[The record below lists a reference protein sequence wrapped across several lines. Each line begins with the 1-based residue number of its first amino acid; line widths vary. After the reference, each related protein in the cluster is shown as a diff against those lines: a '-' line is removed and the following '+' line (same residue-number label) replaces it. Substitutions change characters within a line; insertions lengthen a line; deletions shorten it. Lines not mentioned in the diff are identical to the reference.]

1 MEFAWTEEQND
12 VRELARRILSE
23 KVDDSAQKAREKA
36 GQTYLPAA
44 WEALSEAELLQLVIS
59 EKNGG
64 AGMGAQ
70 ELGILLREA
79 GRVAAPIP
87 LLGTLV
93 LAALPLDR
101 HGSPAQAK
109 LVAQALGAKPA
120 VAGAWFEIASRDLSQ
135 PKATLTREGGRLV
148 LNAVKTNV
156 EAADAAEAFVVNA
169 QLEGQPAIVIV
180 RKNAAG
186 VSLADQMGTNIVP
199 LSELTCAGVE
209 IAEEDVV
216 ATGDKA
222 REIIAE
228 TENWALFAQSA
239 LMLGLGDGA
248 VALISDYAPKRVQFG
263 QPIAQFQ
270 AVGQRSADAWINLQ
284 AMEMLVLKAAF
295 ELDNGSDAA
304 TAVRKAKYWASE
316 GGHHIVAAASHIH
329 GGMGFDRDYP
339 LHRYFL
345 SMKLNEFTLGGANA
359 QLQAVG
365 RAIANGVK
373 A

>member
-23 KVDDSAQKAREKA
+23 KVDDAAQKAREKE
-36 GQTYLPAA
+36 QQSWLPAA
-44 WEALSEAELLQLVIS
+44 WEALADAELLSLVVS

-93 LAALPLDR
+93 LGAIPLDR
-101 HGSPAQAK
+101 FGTPAQAK
-109 LVAQALGAKPA
+109 LGVQALGKKPL
-120 VAGAWFEIASRDLSQ
+120 VAGAWFEAATSTLAQ
-135 PKATLTREGGRLV
+135 PKASLRREGGALR
-148 LNAVKTNV
+148 LNAIKTNV

-169 QLEGQPAIVIV
+169 QLEGEPAVVIV
-180 RKNAAG
+180 RKSATG
-186 VSLADQMGTNIVP
+186 VSLAEQLGTNIVP
-199 LSELTCAGVE
+199 LAQLRCEDVE

-216 ATGDKA
+216 ATGA
-222 REIIAE
+222 RAKEMIAFA
-228 TENWALFAQSA
+228 ENWALFAQSA
-239 LMLGLGDGA
+239 LMLGLADGA
-248 VALISDYAPKRVQFG
+248 VALIADFAPKRVQFG

-284 AMEMLVLKAAF
+284 AIELLVLKAAF
-295 ELDNGSDAA
+295 AIDHGENDAA
-304 TAVRKAKYWASE
+304 AVRKAKYWASE

-339 LHRYFL
+339 LHRFFL
-345 SMKLNEFTLGGANA
+345 TLKLHEFTLGGANA
-359 QLQAVG
+359 QLQAIG
-365 RAIANGVK
+365 QAIAQGAK